1 MTGGK
6 VLGSLAETNSND
18 YGEKVAK
25 NYRAALKMTMETER
39 SYRLS
44 LNKLGKEM
52 KTPEQHDS
60 WCSRVLNC
68 WLICNRR

>member
-6 VLGSLAETNSND
+6 VLGSLAETNSNA

-25 NYRAALKMTMETER
+25 NYRAALKMTMETKR

-44 LNKLGKEM
+44 LFLTN
-52 KTPEQHDS
+52 
-60 WCSRVLNC
+60 
-68 WLICNRR
+68 